1 MVMTSYMATPFTI
14 AKLADG
20 KGVKDLQPVLSFGA
34 HVKSRQ

>member
-1 MVMTSYMATPFTI
+1 MVMTSYMVTPFTI

-20 KGVKDLQPVLSFGA
+20 KGVKALQPVLGFGV